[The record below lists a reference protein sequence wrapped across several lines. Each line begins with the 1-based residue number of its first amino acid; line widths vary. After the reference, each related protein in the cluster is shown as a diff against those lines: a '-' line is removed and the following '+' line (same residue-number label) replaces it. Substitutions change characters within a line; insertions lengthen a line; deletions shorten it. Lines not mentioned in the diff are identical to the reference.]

1 MGSLM
6 IISLVKTGNS
16 YKLVEGF
23 SRYTAMTSY
32 FDCDVYPDIDELI
45 IAKETQIYPEGIKVL
60 LKTKDTRTIL

>member
-1 MGSLM
+1 MDSLM

-32 FDCDVYPDIDELI
+32 FDCAVYPDIDELI
-45 IAKETQIYPEGIKVL
+45 IAKENTNIS
-60 LKTKDTRTIL
+60 